1 MKKRIVITAFVCL
14 SGGMAC
20 SDGGNN
26 GLQPVETTVRLEG
39 SIGLSS
45 RAVIGSGYADALAV
59 CFARQDETVP
69 RSGTYGAWHVCKAV
83 RNGGDGRQPI
93 LFTVPQFYPVDGR
106 TIRMQG
112 YFPMEG
118 ETVEADTA
126 AGMVQFTVDG
136 TTDIM
141 ATDFLNGNAYT
152 PFNTCIFYHLLT
164 QIQLVCYSRDANKWG
179 SVTQI
184 DVENVHTR
192 QQLTF
197 SVVPPFLT
205 DVSSATDIKI
215 VSVPDMPVF
224 PIPEI
229 EEEEELPDPQGIVLL
244 PVSSGSYRLQIVTTK
259 DGRGNET
266 ETTSEVAIGVEGGFL
281 TGKSHVISLLFTEE
295 SQIKTTFVGVA
306 AWTEHDEVD
315 IPI

>member
-1 MKKRIVITAFVCL
+1 MKKRIVETAFVCL
-14 SGGMAC
+14 SGIMAC

-26 GLQPVETTVRLEG
+26 GLQPVETTIRLEG

-45 RAVIGSGYADALAV
+45 RAAIGSGYADALAV

-69 RSGTYGAWHVCKAV
+69 GSRMYGAWSMCKAV

-112 YFPMEG
+112 YFPMED
-118 ETVEADTA
+118 ETVASDV
-126 AGMVQFTVDG
+126 AGTVLFTVDG

-141 ATDFLNGNAYT
+141 ATGLLNGNAYT

-164 QIQLVCYSRDANKWG
+164 QIQLVCYSRDADKWG
-179 SVTQI
+179 SITQI
-184 DVENVHTR
+184 DVVNVHTR

-197 SVVPPFLT
+197 SVVLPFLT
-205 DVSSATDIKI
+205 DVSSVADIKMVP
-215 VSVPDMPVF
+215 VSDMPVF

-229 EEEEELPDPQGIVLL
+229 EEEEDLPDPQGIVLL
-244 PVSSGSYRLQIVTTK
+244 PVSGGAYRLRIVTTK

-266 ETTSEVAIGVEGGFL
+266 ETTSEVAIGVEDGFL

-295 SQIKTTFVGVA
+295 SQIKTTSVGVT